1 MDTLNLIVLEGSQI
15 NIRERWIDYMFYQ
28 MLIHNILNE
37 FYLEL
42 HVDWGEMIIFNGE
55 TNRKWKSQ
63 GMVK

>member
-42 HVDWGEMIIFNGE
+42 HVD
-55 TNRKWKSQ
+55 
-63 GMVK
+63 